1 MMKGF
6 KQVLTEAKEKVVFAF
21 GRFNPPTTGHEKLI
35 NKVAS
40 VAGSS
45 DYRIYPSFTKNPTK
59 DPLPHALKIAY
70 MRKMFPKHA
79 RKIIADQDATTAMA
93 IATKLYD
100 EGYKNLVM
108 VAGSDR
114 IKEFQ
119 KLLDTYNGVKG
130 KRHGYYKFASID
142 VVSAGERDPDAEG
155 VTGMS
160 ASKMRSA
167 AASGDISVFKSGL
180 PKGFKGAERL
190 FKDVRKHM
198 NIRDEKQW
206 VGEMTDYEQFRD
218 AYLTGKIL
226 RVGEKTKL
234 GEILRR
240 GTNYVTILTEKK
252 GYKKIWL
259 ETLQEYMIGE
269 TLNNK

>member
-1 MMKGF
+1 MII
-6 KQVLTEAKEKVVFAF
+6 E
-21 GRFNPPTTGHEKLI
+21 
-35 NKVAS
+35 S
-40 VAGSS
+40 
-45 DYRIYPSFTKNPTK
+45 NPTK

-119 KLLDTYNGVKG
+119 KLLHTYNGVKG

-167 AASGDISVFKSGL
+167 AASGDISAFKRGL

-190 FKDVRKHM
+190 FKDLDTE
-198 NIRDEKQW
+198 IRNLLL
-206 VGEMTDYEQFRD
+206 
-218 AYLTGKIL
+218 LTSLSFFLFLSFLLSLLLIFFIL
-226 RVGEKTKL
+226 FFL
-234 GEILRR
+234 SFFS
-240 GTNYVTILTEKK
+240 
-252 GYKKIWL
+252 
-259 ETLQEYMIGE
+259 
-269 TLNNK
+269 